1 MPPDHRPA
9 RSVRLLLAEDTR
21 TARGGLPM
29 LLEMEPD
36 LKVVVRAS
44 SGDQVVHAV
53 LTHRPD
59 VALLDIDLPGRGG
72 LDLAAELTA
81 QAPDCRVVILATAGR
96 PEYLRRALA
105 AGAAGFLIKDG
116 PVGELASAV
125 RRVLTGETV
134 VDPALAAALR
144 RDQG

>member
-1 MPPDHRPA
+1 
-9 RSVRLLLAEDTR
+9 
-21 TARGGLPM
+21 
-29 LLEMEPD
+29 MEPD
-36 LKVVVRAS
+36 LKVVARVS
-44 SGDQVVHAV
+44 SGDEVVHTV

-72 LDLAAELTA
+72 LELAAELTA
-81 QAPDCRVVILATAGR
+81 QAPDCRVLILATAGR
-96 PEYLRRALA
+96 PEYLRGALA

-116 PVGELASAV
+116 PVDELAAAV

-144 RDQG
+144 REQDRAGQGRAEPV